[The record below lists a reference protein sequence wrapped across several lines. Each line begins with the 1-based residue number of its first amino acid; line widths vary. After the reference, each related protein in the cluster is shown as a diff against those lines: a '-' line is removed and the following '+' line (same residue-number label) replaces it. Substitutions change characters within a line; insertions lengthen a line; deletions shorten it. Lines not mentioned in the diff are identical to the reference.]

1 MRAKRSCPARLPS
14 IACSRGLDARELVEV
29 GAAAEASGLA
39 RDDEGREAALL
50 ELGQKPGERFERAAA
65 EDVRPAG
72 ARPVIHRHERHRVDA
87 VQVELGHRLA
97 HGSRLSSR
105 CMPDWDEHLAREV
118 ARYEDG
124 EARLPDDPD
133 ARQRQLTR
141 MGNAAGG
148 AGLAL
153 LMAGRGD
160 EASDWLHRAAERYRE
175 SIDDA
180 PPGSWGRPIGAM
192 KALVLAGDWPQ
203 AEEAARWALELGAA
217 ESESP
222 IGRYAAALALLV
234 LGRDHDAVVHAD
246 AIRTSDDFPHDVG
259 RRARVR
265 SPPETS
271 SATSYAVESVLDSFE
286 TREEY
291 LEDIPVADTVL
302 VLQALAARRGLAS
315 ELSSPLLPATSADA

>member
-1 MRAKRSCPARLPS
+1 VS
-14 IACSRGLDARELVEV
+14 
-29 GAAAEASGLA
+29 
-39 RDDEGREAALL
+39 
-50 ELGQKPGERFERAAA
+50 
-65 EDVRPAG
+65 
-72 ARPVIHRHERHRVDA
+72 
-87 VQVELGHRLA
+87 
-97 HGSRLSSR
+97 
-105 CMPDWDEHLAREV
+105 DWDEHLAREV

-160 EASDWLHRAAERYRE
+160 EASDWFHRAAERYRE

-180 PPGSWGRPIGAM
+180 PTGSWGRPIGGM
-192 KALVLAGDWPQ
+192 KALVLANDWPA
-203 AEEAARWALELGAA
+203 AEEAARWTLELGAA
-217 ESESP
+217 EAESP

-234 LGRDHDAVVHAD
+234 LGHDHEAVVHSD
-246 AIRTSDDFPHDVG
+246 AIRTSDDFPRDVG
-259 RRARVR
+259 DALAFIAAQDVVGY
-265 SPPETS
+265 T
-271 SATSYAVESVLDSFE
+271 YAVESVLESFE

-302 VLQALAARRGLAS
+302 VLQALAARRGIAS
-315 ELSSPLLPATSADA
+315 ELSSRLLPATSAGA